1 MVCFSFQKLFEQLF
15 SPYGSENDKSF
26 IYLKTF
32 HRVRVTFNKEENAKT
47 AKKDLHGQVFLGYEL
62 GVFLAQ
68 VSCVLRTLSR
78 LPWQYL
84 SHL

>member
-47 AKKDLHGQVFLGYEL
+47 AKKDLHGHVFLGYEL